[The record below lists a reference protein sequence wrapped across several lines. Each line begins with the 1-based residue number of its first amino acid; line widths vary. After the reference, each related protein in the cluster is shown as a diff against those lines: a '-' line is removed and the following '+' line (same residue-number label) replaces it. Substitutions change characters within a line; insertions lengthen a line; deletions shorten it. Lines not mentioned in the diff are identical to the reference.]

1 MNKSETIVELAKA
14 MSLAQGEMG
23 GAHKGAN
30 NPFFK

>member
-14 MSLAQGEMG
+14 MSLAQGEMS